1 MGRSERQ
8 RLKNRRPRTN
18 YRAISPEER
27 AKRRQNSIMDRKR
40 YHAAMQEAKARICTD
55 CREKSTRNC
64 AKCQKVKIQAI
75 FLCQYWD
82 TITQKRTLL

>member
-8 RLKNRRPRTN
+8 RLKNRKPRTN

-27 AKRRQNSIMDRKR
+27 VKRRQNAVIDRKR
-40 YHAAMQEAKARICTD
+40 YHAAVQEAKAKICTV

-82 TITQKRTLL
+82 CLTQKKTVL

>member
-1 MGRSERQ
+1 
-8 RLKNRRPRTN
+8 
-18 YRAISPEER
+18 
-27 AKRRQNSIMDRKR
+27 MDRKR

-64 AKCQKVKIQAI
+64 GKCQKVKIQAI

-82 TITQKRTLL
+82 CLTQKKTVL